1 VCEGCSFIDKRIE
14 RFQGIIPRI
23 PKSENRIVEEL
34 VKEIADLRAAKA
46 RLHRE
51 SPAPA

>member
-1 VCEGCSFIDKRIE
+1 MCEGCSFIDKRIE
-14 RFQGIIPRI
+14 RFQDIIPRI

-51 SPAPA
+51 TPAPT